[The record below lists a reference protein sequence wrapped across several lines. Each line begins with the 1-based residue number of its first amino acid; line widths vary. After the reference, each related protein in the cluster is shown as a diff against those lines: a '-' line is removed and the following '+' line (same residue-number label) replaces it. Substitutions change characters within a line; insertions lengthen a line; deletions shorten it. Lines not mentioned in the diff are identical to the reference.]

1 MKERSS
7 LVIIGAEG
15 FIGGNLV
22 EIWRK
27 KNIEIVAPTEE
38 ELDITDKEA
47 IDKFVSTSLADSIVL
62 LAAWTDVDGAEKDPD
77 KAKRVNTKGAGI
89 VTEAAKKYNKFLIY
103 ISTDFVFPGNPE
115 KPGPYS
121 EDVKPDI
128 NSPDIGVYAKSKLG
142 GENAIA
148 RVGGEYAII
157 RIAFPFGNYNSERDY
172 LRKLI
177 ESVKKGYGL
186 FTDQVITPTYIP
198 DLAEAILIIVQ
209 NRYKGIF
216 HVATHPPT
224 SPYNLGKYFLEA
236 RGEHFNIKEGS
247 VSDYL
252 KNPNMAKR
260 PIKGGLLSDETQRRL
275 EIRFLNWKD
284 AVNKTLNSIKN

>member
-1 MKERSS
+1 MKGNSA
-7 LVIIGAEG
+7 LAVIGAEG
-15 FIGGNLV
+15 FIGGSLV

-27 KNIEIVAPTEE
+27 KSIEIVAPTEE

-47 IDKFVSTSLADSIVL
+47 IDKFVSTSPADGIVL
-62 LAAWTDVDGAEKDPD
+62 LAAWTDVDGAEKNPE
-77 KAKRVNTKGAGI
+77 KAKRVNTEGAGI
-89 VTEAAKKYNKFLIY
+89 VAGAAKKYNKFLVY
-103 ISTDFVFPGNPE
+103 ISTDFVFPGTSG

-121 EDVKPDI
+121 EEIKPDI
-128 NSPDIGVYAKSKLG
+128 NSADIGVYAKSKLG

-148 RVGGEYAII
+148 RVGGEYAIV

-177 ESVKKGYGL
+177 ESVKKGHGL

-216 HVATHPPT
+216 HVATYPPT
-224 SPYNLGKYFLEA
+224 SPYNLGKYFLEKKE
-236 RGEHFNIKEGS
+236 EHFKIKEGS

-252 KNPNMAKR
+252 KNPNIAKR
-260 PIKGGLLSDETQRRL
+260 PIKGGLLCDRTQEKLRIEFHNWKKAIDETL
-275 EIRFLNWKD
+275 L
-284 AVNKTLNSIKN
+284 L